1 MALELSIGDIVR
13 MKKSHPC
20 GNCLWEVTR
29 LGADIGLVCQQCR
42 RYVMLPRTYLERRV
56 REVLTR
62 DRSNTEIIS
71 PGNSESVFG

>member
-20 GNCLWEVTR
+20 GNSLWEVTR

-62 DRSNTEIIS
+62 DRSNNDIIS

>member
-20 GNCLWEVTR
+20 GNSLWEVTR

-56 REVLTR
+56 RKVLPG
-62 DRSNTEIIS
+62 DRSNNEIAS
-71 PGNSESVFG
+71 PGNSDSVSG